1 MAKKKENEKV
11 NDKVNDKVDKVKN
24 SKPVAA
30 EVPAEDEIKHLVRI
44 MNTDLKGAQQV
55 QYALTG
61 IDGIGLRIS
70 KIIAKDAGIEPTAVI
85 GYLSDE
91 EITKLD
97 ASILNIEKS
106 APTWMLNRQKDLL
119 TGENKHLLGVD
130 IELTFKEDINTLKKV
145 RAYRGL
151 RHERGL
157 KVRGQRTKSTGR
169 RGSTVGVRKKK

>member
-1 MAKKKENEKV
+1 MAKKQAKETTQAPQ
-11 NDKVNDKVDKVKN
+11 
-24 SKPVAA
+24 KPVAQEA
-30 EVPAEDEIKHLVRI
+30 PVEDDIKHLVRI
-44 MNTDLKGAQQV
+44 MNTDLKGAHQV

-91 EITKLD
+91 EIAKLD
-97 ASILNIEKS
+97 AAITGIEKS
-106 APTWMLNRQKDLL
+106 APTWMLNRQKDLIS
-119 TGENKHLLGVD
+119 GENKHLLGVD
-130 IELTFKEDINTLKKV
+130 IDLTFKEDINNLKKV

-169 RGSTVGVRKKK
+169 RGSIVGVKKKK

>member
-1 MAKKKENEKV
+1 MPKKQKENLVESPAPAAV
-11 NDKVNDKVDKVKN
+11 
-24 SKPVAA
+24 VA
-30 EVPAEDEIKHLVRI
+30 PAADDEIKHLVRV
-44 MNTDLKGAQQV
+44 MNTDLKGANQV

-70 KIIAKDAGIEPTAVI
+70 KIVAKDAGVDPKAVI
-85 GYLSDE
+85 GYLPDE
-91 EITKLD
+91 DIAKLD
-97 ASILNIEKS
+97 AAILNIEKS
-106 APTWMLNRQKDLL
+106 TPVWMLNRQKDLI
-119 TGENKHLLGVD
+119 TGENKHLLGID
-130 IELTFKEDINTLKKV
+130 IELTFKEDINNLKKV

>member
-1 MAKKKENEKV
+1 MAKKSEENLEKKTS
-11 NDKVNDKVDKVKN
+11 NRP
-24 SKPVAA
+24 PVVEEA
-30 EVPAEDEIKHLVRI
+30 PEDEIRHLVRV

-70 KIIAKDAGIEPTAVI
+70 KIIAKDAGIDPTAII

-91 EITKLD
+91 DVAKIDVALQG
-97 ASILNIEKS
+97 IEKS
-106 APTWMLNRQKDLL
+106 APTWMLNRQRDLT
-119 TGENKHLLGVD
+119 TGENKHLLGID
-130 IELTFKEDINTLKKV
+130 IDLTFKEDINTLKKV

-169 RGSTVGVRKKK
+169 RGSIVGVRKKK

>member
-1 MAKKKENEKV
+1 MAKKQAKENTAEPQ
-11 NDKVNDKVDKVKN
+11 
-24 SKPVAA
+24 PVVEEAP
-30 EVPAEDEIKHLVRI
+30 VEDDIKHLVRI

-70 KIIAKDAGIEPTAVI
+70 KLIAKDAGIDPKAVI

-91 EITKLD
+91 EVAKLD
-97 ASILNIEKS
+97 TALTGIEKS
-106 APTWMLNRQKDLL
+106 VPAWMLNRQKDLV
-119 TGENKHLLGVD
+119 TGENKHLLGID
-130 IELTFKEDINTLKKV
+130 IDLTFKEDINNLKKV

-169 RGSTVGVRKKK
+169 RGTIVGVRKKK

>member
-1 MAKKKENEKV
+1 MAKKAEDPNKIQDKNLDKKNNRPPVEEEK
-11 NDKVNDKVDKVKN
+11 
-24 SKPVAA
+24 S
-30 EVPAEDEIKHLVRI
+30 EEDEIRHLVRV
-44 MNTDLKGAQQV
+44 MNTDLKGTQQV

-85 GYLSDE
+85 GYLSE
-91 EITKLD
+91 EEVAKID
-97 ASILNIEKS
+97 AAIQGVEKS
-106 APTWMLNRQKDLL
+106 APTWMLNRQKDLT
-119 TGENKHLLGVD
+119 TGENKHLLGID
-130 IELTFKEDINTLKKV
+130 IDLTFKEDINTLKKV

>member
-1 MAKKKENEKV
+1 MAKKQEKEKENTPNPK
-11 NDKVNDKVDKVKN
+11 
-24 SKPVAA
+24 SQKPAA
-30 EVPAEDEIKHLVRI
+30 QEAPVEDDIKHLVRI
-44 MNTDLKGAQQV
+44 MNTDLKGAKQV

-70 KIIAKDAGIEPTAVI
+70 KLIAKDAGIDPTAVI

-97 ASILNIEKS
+97 ASILGIEKS
-106 APTWMLNRQKDLL
+106 VPAWMLNRQKDLIS
-119 TGENKHLLGVD
+119 GENKHLLGVD
-130 IELTFKEDINTLKKV
+130 IDLAFKEDINNLKKI

-169 RGSTVGVRKKK
+169 RGSIVGVRKKK